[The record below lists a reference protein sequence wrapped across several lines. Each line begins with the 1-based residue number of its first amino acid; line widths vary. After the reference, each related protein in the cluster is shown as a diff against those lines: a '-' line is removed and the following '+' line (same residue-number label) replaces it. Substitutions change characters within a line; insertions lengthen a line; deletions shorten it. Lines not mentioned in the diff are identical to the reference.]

1 MFPRNRFLSVLS
13 CALVALCFVASACS
27 SKQKGFITKQQVAA
41 FLDEMD
47 EAARNKD
54 VDALVANLSED
65 VQFKVTVEG
74 FGPTQTLTFNRD
86 QYRDYSRQALSVVSD
101 YDYRRGETVI
111 KVEPDGQTAF
121 VADETFETTT
131 MGGQVLRTVAR
142 GTSILKLENGKLV
155 ISRSEAVAR
164 PLKPGENIQPTKF

>member
-1 MFPRNRFLSVLS
+1 MFPRNGFLAVLAF
-13 CALVALCFVASACS
+13 ALIALCFLASACS

-47 EAARNKD
+47 KAARNKD
-54 VDALVANLSED
+54 VDTLVANLSED

-74 FGPTQTLTFNRD
+74 FGPTQTLNLNHD
-86 QYRDYSRQALSVVSD
+86 QYRDYSKQGFGVIGD

-111 KVEPDGQTAF
+111 KVEPDGQTAY
-121 VADETFETTT
+121 VADETFETTSI
-131 MGGQVLRTVAR
+131 GGQVTRTVAR

-155 ISRSEAVAR
+155 IARSEAVVR